1 MRSSGRN
8 SAPPRGL
15 SAEARKLWKDILRE
29 YSITDPAGLSILRAG
44 LESFDRASTAKR
56 LLDVE
61 GAVVRDRWGQSK
73 VHPAAGVDRD
83 SRAAWLSAL
92 KQLNL
97 DLEPLRDGPG
107 RPGGGAY

>member
-1 MRSSGRN
+1 MKKSGRSS
-8 SAPPRGL
+8 PPRGL
-15 SAEARKLWKDILRE
+15 SAEARKLWSEIVRE

-44 LESFDRASTAKR
+44 LESFDRAATAKR

-61 GAVVRDRWGQSK
+61 GAVVVDRWNQRK
-73 VHPAAGVDRD
+73 VHPAAAVERD

-97 DLEPLRDGPG
+97 DIEPLRDGPG
-107 RPGGGAY
+107 RPSD